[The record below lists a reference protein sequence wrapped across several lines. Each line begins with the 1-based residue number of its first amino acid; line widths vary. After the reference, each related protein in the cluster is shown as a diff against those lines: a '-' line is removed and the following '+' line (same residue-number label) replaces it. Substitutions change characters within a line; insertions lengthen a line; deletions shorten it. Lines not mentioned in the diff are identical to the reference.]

1 MVMARSD
8 YLDHLAADIDRMA
21 DVLDAGPLDA
31 PVSWCGD
38 WTVADLGVH
47 LGSVHRWA
55 TFAVR
60 HARPPGA
67 DDISDPA
74 PEGADGAQ
82 LAAWL
87 RAGGDLLIAALAAMD
102 LDAPTWH
109 PFPVAKVGAVW
120 PRRQAQE
127 AAVHRWDAERA
138 VGRTPSIDP
147 ALAADGIDEYF
158 GLALPRLMHRE
169 RVGAPPASLLVRA
182 LDTGDEWHVAAGDG
196 TVLPVEDPARVPGTT
211 VSGAAEQVLL
221 ALWRRPIPPGA
232 VTVEGDDPGW
242 LSLGGM

>member
-1 MVMARSD
+1 MDRAEH
-8 YLDHLAADIDRMA
+8 LDHLADDIDRMA
-21 DVLDAGPLDA
+21 NVLDAGPLDA
-31 PVSWCGD
+31 PVPWCGE
-38 WTVADLGVH
+38 WTVGDLGVH

-67 DDISDPA
+67 EDIIDEA
-74 PEGADGAQ
+74 PQDADGAE

-87 RAGGDLLIAALAAMD
+87 RAGGDRLIDELAAMD
-102 LDAPTWH
+102 IDAPTWH

-127 AAVHRWDAERA
+127 AAVHRWDAEQA
-138 VGRTPSIDP
+138 VGRTPTIDA

-158 GLALPRLMHRE
+158 VLALPRLMHRE
-169 RVGAPPASLLVRA
+169 HVGAPAESLLVRTV
-182 LDTGDEWHVAAGDG
+182 DTGDEWHVAAGEG
-196 TVLPVEDPARVPGTT
+196 SVVVVADPAQVPAAT
-211 VSGAAEQVLL
+211 VSGSAEHVLL
-221 ALWRRPIPPGA
+221 ALWGRPIPPGA
-232 VTVEGDDPGW
+232 VTVEGADPGW